1 MVYNDDIMINYL
13 FCKILNNNLHI
24 SFENWKKKL

>member
-13 FCKILNNNLHI
+13 LHKILNNNLHI
-24 SFENWKKKL
+24 AFENGKKKL